1 MANVIEHKKFICVE
15 FGDSNNNKFWQYT
28 LYDDGTAK
36 TEWGRVGG
44 HTSSQVVNHAKALAK
59 AREKTNTSN
68 APDKRYTEV
77 KALDSSSSSKSSS
90 SVKVSSAKLKEV
102 AKKQIKYNNP
112 IVAKFIEYLTD
123 VNAHQILAQTGGS
136 IKYNVD
142 SGQFKTP
149 MGIVVPEQVSDARII
164 LLDLAKMVKAKGHD
178 SSTFKDKLNQ
188 YLRLI
193 PHDVGM
199 KKINPYAILPDITAV
214 QKENDVLDG
223 LEASFSDA
231 TSTKKDDDSTDKK
244 NNDEPKIFDT
254 ELSIITDKKIIDRIN
269 EKYERTKK
277 GNHSCSHLK
286 LKTVYSVSIKNAKE
300 RFDKVAPQI
309 GNIHELYHGTNS
321 QNLLSILKIG
331 FKVTPPSTAY
341 ITGKMFGNG
350 IYGAPCSSKALNYA
364 YGYWNG
370 TKNNRCFMFLV
381 DFCCGKVYTPKSRGY
396 DNYPVRGYDST
407 WAKADVSGVMNDEVI
422 VYQDDRCNPTYL
434 LEFIG

>member
-1 MANVIEHKKFICVE
+1 MANVIEHKKYICVE

-44 HTSSQVVNHAKALAK
+44 HVSSQIVNHAKALAK

-77 KALDSSSSSKSSS
+77 KALDSSSSSNSSS
-90 SVKVSSAKLKEV
+90 SVKISSSKLKEV

-112 IVAKFIEYLTD
+112 IVAKFIEWLTE
-123 VNAHQILAQTGGS
+123 VNAHQILTQTGGS
-136 IKYNVD
+136 ITYNVS

-149 MGIVVPEQVSDARII
+149 MGIVIPEQVSDARVI
-164 LLDLAKMVKAKGHD
+164 LFDLAKMVKLRGHD
-178 SSTFKDKLNQ
+178 NSNFREKLNQ

-199 KKINPYAILPDITAV
+199 RKINPYDILPDMSAV

-223 LEASFSDA
+223 LEASFNDI
-231 TSTKKDDDSTDKK
+231 TNVKNDDNPT
-244 NNDEPKIFDT
+244 DEPKIFDT

-269 EKYERTKK
+269 EKYEKTKK

-286 LKTVYSVSIKNAKE
+286 LKTVYSVSIKHTKDK
-300 RFDKVAPQI
+300 FDKVSKII
-309 GNIHELYHGTNS
+309 GNVHQFYHGTNS
-321 QNLLSILKIG
+321 QNLLSILKTG

-381 DFCCGKVYTPKSRGY
+381 DFCCGKVYTPNGRGY
-396 DNYPVRGYDST
+396 GSYPVRGYDST
-407 WAKADVSGVMNDEVI
+407 WAKADISGVMNDEVI

-434 LEFIG
+434 LEFNS